1 MDGDRDAVRLVM
13 VPSLLKLDDGCKG
26 ACLTRLPN
34 LIYV

>member
-1 MDGDRDAVRLVM
+1 MDGDGDAVRSVM

-26 ACLTRLPN
+26 ACLTVLPN